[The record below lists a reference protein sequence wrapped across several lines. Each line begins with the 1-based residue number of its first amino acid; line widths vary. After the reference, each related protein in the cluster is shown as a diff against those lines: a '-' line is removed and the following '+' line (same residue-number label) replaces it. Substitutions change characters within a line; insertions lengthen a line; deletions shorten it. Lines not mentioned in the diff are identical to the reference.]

1 MEADQHFNFTSSEG
15 NGMDDCCN
23 GAGVKTQEQEVD
35 KEDVNTVN
43 CADDPCV
50 VKMETEVTEEKET
63 LVKTEKEEEEEVSEE
78 MSDEE
83 NDDERDAEGEEDEH
97 ATNEPQDLSLLD
109 YSHYEAAADN
119 AYVSGAVGPR
129 TQTSGKLSCD
139 ICGLSCIS
147 INVLLVHKRS
157 HTGERPFHC
166 SQCGASFTQKG
177 NLLRH
182 IKLHS
187 GEKPFKCPM
196 CSYACRRRDA
206 LSGHL
211 RTHSVEKPFK
221 CNQCSRSYKQ
231 RSSLEEH
238 RERCHLYIQSTCRSE
253 REDSHVESRTQMS
266 TERALLLDRLASNV
280 AKRKS
285 TMPQKFIGDSG
296 VCLDLS
302 FNRDPSQQNDL
313 KGPSPSSPGLDHQHR
328 SVASDGGD
336 APSSHRP
343 YPVPLHRNSVGPMS
357 LTNGTKMGLALQ
369 SVPHTTQQP
378 HLGVDSLHSDGSHPV
393 VYTLGHLLG
402 SLNHKNGNA
411 HAQPFPLSPIEA
423 LRMAQ
428 VDGER
433 TGSVYPCGHCKVI
446 FLDYVMFTI
455 HMGCHGF
462 RDPLECNVC
471 GHRSQD
477 RYEFSSHI
485 ARGEH
490 RV

>member
-157 HTGERPFHC
+157 HT
-166 SQCGASFTQKG
+166 
-177 NLLRH
+177 
-182 IKLHS
+182 
-187 GEKPFKCPM
+187 
-196 CSYACRRRDA
+196 
-206 LSGHL
+206 
-211 RTHSVEKPFK
+211 VEKPFK